1 MRKVSSEP
9 LAEGASNVTEENTD
23 NILKFLTFTI
33 DDSRYGVDILSVRE
47 IKVWEKPTEL
57 PNSPE
62 YMNGV
67 INLRGVVI
75 PIFDLKKR
83 FGIGK
88 ISSDPKNVVIILAT
102 DDDKMIGILVDA
114 VSDIIESRKEDIKDS
129 PEMDTGIDDK
139 FISGLIP
146 GEESMTILLD
156 TGVLFS
162 HDEISDT
169 YDTIKKQNAK
179 RK

>member
-1 MRKVSSEP
+1 MNNDTSTA

-67 INLRGVVI
+67 INLRGV
-75 PIFDLKKR
+75 
-83 FGIGK
+83 
-88 ISSDPKNVVIILAT
+88 
-102 DDDKMIGILVDA
+102 
-114 VSDIIESRKEDIKDS
+114 
-129 PEMDTGIDDK
+129 
-139 FISGLIP
+139 
-146 GEESMTILLD
+146 
-156 TGVLFS
+156 
-162 HDEISDT
+162 
-169 YDTIKKQNAK
+169 
-179 RK
+179 

>member
-1 MRKVSSEP
+1 
-9 LAEGASNVTEENTD
+9 
-23 NILKFLTFTI
+23 
-33 DDSRYGVDILSVRE
+33 
-47 IKVWEKPTEL
+47 
-57 PNSPE
+57 
-62 YMNGV
+62 
-67 INLRGVVI
+67 
-75 PIFDLKKR
+75 KKR